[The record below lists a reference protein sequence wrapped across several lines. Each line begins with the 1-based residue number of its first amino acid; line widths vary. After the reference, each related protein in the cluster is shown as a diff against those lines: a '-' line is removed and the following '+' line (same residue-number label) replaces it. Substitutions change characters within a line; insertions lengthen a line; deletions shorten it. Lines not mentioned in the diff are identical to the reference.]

1 MARMAGVHPTIAI
14 DPGGRLLRAVEL
26 RTGRGGVHVLR
37 AIAKPYP
44 PGLDPSDPQAL
55 GRFVASTLDAA
66 GFGAGD
72 IVATLDRDRA
82 TVRRLDLPSNEDTE
96 LPDMARLVMQRETP
110 AEAGP
115 LVVDLLPLERSAT
128 QTTVLVVAAPERS
141 VAELRAVVEAAGR
154 RLARISLRTMG
165 MARLLADRP
174 SASGEGVTV
183 GIDATGES
191 AELVTLRRG
200 DVVSSRV
207 GGRTSGDE
215 HNREQL
221 VAEVKRMAMAQ
232 RLAEVDAPIAEAV
245 LLAATDDREALAAL
259 ERVFGVRPIAY
270 EPPSSIGIAEGVDR
284 AALDASWPL
293 VGLLLELCAE
303 EESIDLAA
311 PRRAP
316 DRSALRRQRILLA
329 VGAFAIAGLLGWTL
343 GNQSRR
349 AFEESVSELRTK
361 ANSALPEH
369 LRFKRD
375 SLRRAHLDTWVSAR
389 TPWLEHLRFL
399 HGFAP
404 DPAAVLIDTWSGT
417 LETSDVRYDRD
428 RRWSV
433 ATEVKIAFE
442 GEARDRGVADALR
455 DALVDDA
462 RYALTSTGADAPGGR
477 RLGSPFSYVLRTR
490 DPRSPADRAP
500 PTPSS
505 ASGRAPEREADS

>member
-1 MARMAGVHPTIAI
+1 MRRMSGARPTIAI
-14 DPGGRLLRAVEL
+14 DPGGRLLRAVEV
-26 RTGRGGVHVLR
+26 RVGRGGVRVRR

-44 PGLDPSDPQAL
+44 PELDASDPQAL
-55 GRFVASTLDAA
+55 GRFVASALDAGGFAA
-66 GFGAGD
+66 GEV
-72 IVATLDRDRA
+72 VATLDRDRA
-82 TVRRLDLPSNEDTE
+82 TVRRLDLPSNDDAE
-96 LPDMARLVMQRETP
+96 LPDMARLLMQRETP

-115 LVVDLLPLERSAT
+115 LVVDLLPRERHAA

-154 RLARISLRTMG
+154 RVAEISLRTLG
-165 MARLLADRP
+165 TARLLADRP
-174 SASGEGVTV
+174 GAAGGGAAI

-191 AELVTLRRG
+191 AELVTMRRG
-200 DVVSSRV
+200 ELVSSRA
-207 GGRTSGDE
+207 GGQTPGDE
-215 HNREQL
+215 REREQL

-232 RLAEVDAPIAEAV
+232 QLSEADAAIGEVVLFAAAE
-245 LLAATDDREALAAL
+245 DRAALASL
-259 ERVFGVRPIAY
+259 ERVFGVAPIAY
-270 EPPSSIGIAEGVDR
+270 APPPSIAVDDGVDR

-293 VGLLLELCAE
+293 VGLLLELGAE

-316 DRSALRRQRILLA
+316 DRSAARRRRLLLG
-329 VGAFAIAGLLGWTL
+329 VGALAIAGLLGWTL

-349 AFEESVSELRTK
+349 AFEESVEDLRTK
-361 ANSALPEH
+361 ANGALPEH

-404 DPAAVLIDTWSGT
+404 DPAAVLVDAWSGT
-417 LETSDVRYDRD
+417 LEASDVRYDRD

-433 ATEVKIAFE
+433 ATEVKVAFE
-442 GEARDRGVADALR
+442 GEARDRAVADALR

-462 RYALTSTGADAPGGR
+462 RYALTSTGADALGGR
-477 RLGSPFSYVLRTR
+477 RLASPFSYVLRTS
-490 DPRSPADRAP
+490 DPKSPADR
-500 PTPSS
+500 TPR
-505 ASGRAPEREADS
+505 GKPEAAAGARDEGNDS